1 MAPVLPI
8 AQTANSVQGRLISSI
23 WASKRSPY
31 KVATIYKVAAKHKG
45 IWNKIGV
52 NKAWRARRYDR
63 IERPDR
69 YLQRP
74 RHGKA
79 GLAKAGIAV
88 DGALGDV
95 VVSSKR
101 GTASNC
107 YVRSGS
113 WPCENSNAC
122 RAHRIIL

>member
-1 MAPVLPI
+1 MLVI
-8 AQTANSVQGRLISSI
+8 
-23 WASKRSPY
+23 
-31 KVATIYKVAAKHKG
+31 IYRVAAKHKC
-45 IWNKIGV
+45 IRHKISV
-52 NKAWRARRYDR
+52 NNAGRARRCDR

-79 GLAKAGIAV
+79 GVAKAGIAV

-107 YVRSGS
+107 YVPSGS
-113 WPCENSNAC
+113 WLCKNVLAEALTSGGDPG
-122 RAHRIIL
+122 RGGRVR